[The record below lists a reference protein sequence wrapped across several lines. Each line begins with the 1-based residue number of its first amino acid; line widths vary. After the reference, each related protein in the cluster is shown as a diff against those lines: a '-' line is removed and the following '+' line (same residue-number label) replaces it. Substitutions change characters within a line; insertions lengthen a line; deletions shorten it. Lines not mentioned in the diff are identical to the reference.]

1 MWPRLTNASAGTEEK
16 TGGTGNGDTNG
27 GGKGTCDENGG
38 AYMGIGEIDGDR
50 RIGEGQ
56 TQSREPNRIQHR
68 LLMSPEEIT
77 KALTDDIAKH
87 ASLLPFFCK
96 KPASLESDMY
106 VGSSP
111 QLYFKNPPPQITK
124 QIAETLLPTFSFTR
138 HPNRMRGSITYIH
151 TYIHT

>member
-1 MWPRLTNASAGTEEK
+1 MFQQELKGRQEEQAMAIQMAVERALATKMEELTWELEKLTE
-16 TGGTGNGDTNG
+16 
-27 GGKGTCDENGG
+27 
-38 AYMGIGEIDGDR
+38 IGELVR
-50 RIGEGQ
+50 VK

-68 LLMSPEEIT
+68 PLMSPEEIT

-111 QLYFKNPPPQITK
+111 QLYFKKPPPQITK